1 VQVGILALQ
10 GDVALHRA
18 AFARLGLTARDVRA
32 PRELDGLT
40 HLVLPGGES
49 TTLWR
54 LMTLFGVWEPIRA
67 RVAAGELPV
76 LGTCAGAV
84 LLGQAA
90 ADERRA
96 GTSVPPRMELVDAV
110 VRRNAY
116 GRQLASR
123 TVEVEL
129 GLDGDA
135 PSVRVPCTFIRAPR
149 IDAVGPDVR
158 VLASASI
165 DGGPA
170 TPILIEAPG
179 ILAATFHPELLEDP
193 LVHRRFLET
202 SLERVR

>member
-1 VQVGILALQ
+1 
-10 GDVALHRA
+10 
-18 AFARLGLTARDVRA
+18 
-32 PRELDGLT
+32 
-40 HLVLPGGES
+40 
-49 TTLWR
+49 
-54 LMTLFGVWEPIRA
+54 
-67 RVAAGELPV
+67 V

-179 ILAATFHPELLEDP
+179 ILAATFHPELLENP